1 MTAEYRRK
9 IMIKPA
15 FSNIL
20 IIDGDENISITLNNY
35 LSEKGFKVWV
45 ESSAQNALSTIRE
58 KKIDLVITDFE
69 LSKYTGIEV
78 LQKVKII
85 NPAIQVIIVTA
96 YAEIRLAVEA
106 LKKGAFDYV
115 TKPLYPDE
123 ILDTINHAIEA
134 KHEDADGQKP
144 AKPKKR
150 KPDQEYIK
158 GPSYQ
163 SQLVEKHIDLIAP
176 TDMSVIIS
184 GDTGT
189 GKEYV
194 ARSIHNKS
202 KRAKMPFV
210 AVDCGA
216 LPIELASS
224 ELFGHVKGAFTGAV
238 ADRKGCFERAN
249 GGTLFLDEIGNLTYE
264 NQVQLLRALQEG
276 LVHPVGGSKEIPVN
290 VRVLVATNEDLKT
303 LVDKNHFRE
312 DIYHRLNEFKIDL
325 APLRERNDDIEV
337 FAAHFLK
344 SANAKLNKEIDGF
357 ENEVLEKF
365 KAYEWPGNL
374 RELRNII
381 KRAVLI
387 CKDNKVTTSCLP
399 PEITNVTSSNAHYG
413 SVMINN
419 TGSMSLKEI
428 TERAERG
435 AIREVLKRTDYNKT
449 KTAQL
454 LQVDRKTLYNKMK
467 ALNIEDEG

>member
-1 MTAEYRRK
+1 
-9 IMIKPA
+9 MIKPA
-15 FSNIL
+15 LSNIL
-20 IIDGDENISITLNNY
+20 IIDGDENISISLNNY

-45 ESSAQNALSTIRE
+45 ESTAQNALSTIRE

-134 KHEDADGQKP
+134 KHEDADEQKVT
-144 AKPKKR
+144 KPKKR
-150 KPDQEYIK
+150 KAEHSYIK

-202 KRAKMPFV
+202 KRANMPFV

-303 LVDKNHFRE
+303 LVEKNHFRE

-325 APLRERNDDIEV
+325 APLRERHEDIEV
-337 FAAHFLK
+337 FATHFLK
-344 SANAKLNKEIDGF
+344 FANAKLNKEIDGF
-357 ENEVLEKF
+357 EMEVLEKF
-365 KAYEWPGNL
+365 KAYDWPGNL
-374 RELRNII
+374 RELRNIV

-387 CKDNKVTTSCLP
+387 CKDNKVSASCLP
-399 PEITNVTSSNAHYG
+399 PEITNVTSSNDPYG
-413 SVMINN
+413 NMIINS

-428 TERAERG
+428 TERAERV
-435 AIREVLKRTDYNKT
+435 AIQEVLKRTDYNKT

-467 ALNIEDEG
+467 ALNIDEGDR